1 VKTSKAV
8 GTKIENTTQNSNTE
22 YTNSLEEKTLIKAE
36 CWLLIRMLI
45 LYLSLTINYSRH
57 AYWSCLN
64 RNDKNIHILQIENF
78 YKLLKAII
86 VQLCNFE
93 HYDLLHISI
102 ITTIRV

>member
-1 VKTSKAV
+1 
-8 GTKIENTTQNSNTE
+8 
-22 YTNSLEEKTLIKAE
+22 
-36 CWLLIRMLI
+36 MLI
-45 LYLSLTINYSRH
+45 TYQNVDTVSVARNV
-57 AYWSCLN
+57 LN